1 MQIRWLTAYLDFP
14 AAQFGDEVTFWRA
27 IAGSTVSPPR
37 GDHREFATLEP
48 FNGDPHLRVQRVES
62 GSGGIHL
69 DIHTDD
75 PDAAAAEAVD
85 LGATLVAE
93 HDDPTTGRYLVLESP
108 GGFPFCLVGWDGQTT
123 RSRPIRW
130 PGDTISI
137 IDQVCLDIPE
147 PLFDRE
153 CSFWSALTGWDT
165 APTSRPELVAL
176 RRNPALALGI
186 LLQRKPSPDPQT
198 ERATDTDGS
207 GSAPAES
214 KATAHLD
221 LATNSVDDEVA
232 RHTDWGA
239 TVVNRLPR
247 WTVMSDPVGRRYCV
261 TDRNPRTGE

>member
-14 AAQFGDEVTFWRA
+14 AEQFGDEVTFWRA

-37 GDHREFATLEP
+37 GTHREFATLEP
-48 FNGDPHLRVQRVES
+48 FNGDPHLRVQRIES
-62 GSGGIHL
+62 GSGGVHL
-69 DIHTDD
+69 DIHVDDPHAAAGEAADLGASVVAEYDD
-75 PDAAAAEAVD
+75 PDG
-85 LGATLVAE
+85 GAYV
-93 HDDPTTGRYLVLESP
+93 VLASP
-108 GGFPFCLVGWDGQTT
+108 GGFPFCLVPWDGRAT

-137 IDQVCLDIPE
+137 IDQICLDVPD

-153 CSFWSALTGWDT
+153 HDFWARLTGWRSAAT
-165 APTSRPELVAL
+165 TRPELAAL
-176 RRNPALALGI
+176 RRDPALALGI
-186 LLQRKPSPDPQT
+186 LLQRQSSGDADGEVSSNGDP
-198 ERATDTDGS
+198 S
-207 GSAPAES
+207 GS
-214 KATAHLD
+214 TRRTTGHLD

-239 TVVNRLPR
+239 RVVERLPR